1 MAARPD
7 VTPNRRGARSRE
19 AVLDAAERLMAAHG
33 YEAATVSRLVEESG
47 IPPSSVYHY
56 FGSKDGVLLA
66 VMERGAERFFA
77 SLPLV
82 DERVGRPVEHLDL
95 LVRTVTAALAEHP
108 DFLRLLVVMAAQPPK
123 GDDREI
129 HAVINRIRQVAL
141 DGLATQI
148 ALAFGAD
155 PTDDVVVRLAR
166 FTLAA
171 VDGAFVASQAE
182 PSVRLDALLQHL
194 PAALVAMRR
203 AQLPRSR

>member
-1 MAARPD
+1 GANATDPILKCQLQKLAAAVPSGSMAARPD

-19 AVLDAAERLMAAHG
+19 AVLAAAERLMAAHG
-33 YEAATVSRLVEESG
+33 YDAATVSRLVEESG

-66 VMERGAERFFA
+66 VLERGADRFFA

-82 DERVGRPVEHLDL
+82 DERVGRPVEHLDA
-95 LVRTVTAALAEHP
+95 LVRTVTTVLAEHP

-141 DGLATQI
+141 DGLAAQV
-148 ALAFGAD
+148 ALALG
-155 PTDDVVVRLAR
+155 PEPPDDGIVRLAR

-171 VDGAFVASQAE
+171 IDGAFVASQAE
-182 PSVRLDALLQHL
+182 PR
-194 PAALVAMRR
+194 
-203 AQLPRSR
+203 

>member
-203 AQLPRSR
+203 AQLTRSR

>member
-1 MAARPD
+1 
-7 VTPNRRGARSRE
+7 
-19 AVLDAAERLMAAHG
+19 
-33 YEAATVSRLVEESG
+33 
-47 IPPSSVYHY
+47 
-56 FGSKDGVLLA
+56 
-66 VMERGAERFFA
+66 
-77 SLPLV
+77 
-82 DERVGRPVEHLDL
+82 LDL

>member
-33 YEAATVSRLVEESG
+33 FEAATVSRLVDESG
-47 IPPSSVYHY
+47 IPLSSVYHY

-66 VMERGAERFFA
+66 VMERGADRFFA

-82 DERVGRPVEHLDL
+82 DQRVGRPVEHLDM
-95 LVRTVTAALAEHP
+95 LVRTVTTALAEHP

-123 GDDREI
+123 GDDHEI

-141 DGLATQI
+141 DGLAAQI
-148 ALAFGAD
+148 ALAFGAEPAD
-155 PTDDVVVRLAR
+155 EVIVQLAR

-171 VDGAFVASQAE
+171 IDGAFVASQAE
-182 PSVRLDALLQHL
+182 PSVRLDALLQNL
-194 PAALVAMRR
+194 PPALIAMRR
-203 AQLPRSR
+203 AELQRSR